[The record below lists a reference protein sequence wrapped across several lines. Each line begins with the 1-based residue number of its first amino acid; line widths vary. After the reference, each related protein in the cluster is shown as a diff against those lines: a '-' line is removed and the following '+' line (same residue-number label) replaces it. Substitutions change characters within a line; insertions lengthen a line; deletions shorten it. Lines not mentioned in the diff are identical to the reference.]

1 MDQPKMLNAYSR
13 HLAEIMESGLFAFIA
28 HPDLFGCSN
37 EFWNDDLTSCSHD
50 ILSSAQAT
58 KTTLEING
66 YGMRKEPVQTS
77 KGPRAQYPWPP
88 FWELASE
95 YKIEVVCNSDAH
107 RPQDALACLD
117 ETRLLA
123 DRFDL
128 KIADLSHL
136 GSSPKQAIPLV
147 A

>member
-1 MDQPKMLNAYSR
+1 
-13 HLAEIMESGLFAFIA
+13 
-28 HPDLFGCSN
+28 
-37 EFWNDDLTSCSHD
+37 
-50 ILSSAQAT
+50 
-58 KTTLEING
+58 
-66 YGMRKEPVQTS
+66 MRKEPVQTS

-117 ETRLLA
+117 ETQLLA

>member
-1 MDQPKMLNAYSR
+1 MNQPKMLNAYSR

-28 HPDLFGCSN
+28 HPDLLGCSI
-37 EFWNDDLTSCSHD
+37 EFWNEDLTSCSRD
-50 ILSSAQAT
+50 ILSAAEET
-58 KTTLEING
+58 RIPLEING

-77 KGPRAQYPWPP
+77 KGPRPQYPWPP

-95 YKIEVVCNSDAH
+95 YDIQVVCNSDAH
-107 RPQDALACLD
+107 RPQDALASLE
-117 ETRLLA
+117 ETLQLA
-123 DRFDL
+123 KQFDL

-136 GSSPKQAIPLV
+136 GSSSRQAVPLV